1 MMKTRNM
8 IIMVLLVL
16 GIGLFAVVQGWIIP
30 QKEQNEQRYIT
41 EQQDP
46 RTHDIGNVLKFKSKY
61 MGDFSNFD
69 HLISSLPL
77 NHIERTYQ
85 LYSDQLTAQ
94 INYKDTVSGI
104 GRTKVERGLIYNA
117 TAAFALIDNL
127 NTINFDFMDLDYQ
140 VTRQDVES
148 WYGVT
153 VSTLLDEDTWRTK
166 VQEQLDDEEY
176 VLNCSKAILIN
187 AYFSD

>member
-1 MMKTRNM
+1 MMKTRNT

-16 GIGLFAVVQGWIIP
+16 GIGLFAAVQGWIIP
-30 QKEQNEQRYIT
+30 QKEQNEQKYIA

-46 RTHDIGNVLKFKSKY
+46 RSHDISNVIKFKSKY

-85 LYSDQLTAQ
+85 LYPDQLTAQ
-94 INYKDTVSGI
+94 INYKNTVSSI
-104 GRTKVERGLIYNA
+104 GRAEVERGLVYNA

-127 NTINFDFMDLDYQ
+127 KTINFHFMDIDYQ

-153 VSTLLDEDTWRTK
+153 LSTLLDEDTWRTK
-166 VQEQLDDEEY
+166 VQEQLDDDEY
-176 VLNCSKAILIN
+176 VLNFSKEILIN